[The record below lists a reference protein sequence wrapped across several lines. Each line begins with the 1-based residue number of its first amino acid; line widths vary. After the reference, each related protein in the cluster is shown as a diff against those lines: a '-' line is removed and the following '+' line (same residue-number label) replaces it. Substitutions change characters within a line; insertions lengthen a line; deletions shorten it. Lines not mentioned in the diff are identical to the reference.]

1 MKKKTLKIIGLISA
15 VIILLFIALPTLLNN
30 AGLHPVF
37 EGSENYDFKNTKAV
51 IISTSHS
58 ILSKPGE
65 TDGKLT
71 GVFASELTVPYYE
84 FINSGIEVDIA
95 SINGGEIPID
105 PESFFYAI
113 KTKEDDK
120 YLNDEILLKKVKNSI
135 LIDDLDINQ
144 YDLVFIAGGW
154 GAAYDLGYSEILG
167 KKISQAYY
175 NKKTVIGAVCHGVLG
190 FIKAKDSLGN
200 LIIENKRMTGVTNKQ
215 IKELG
220 IDFTPLHPEDE
231 LIKAGVIFES
241 KTAFR
246 DVFANL
252 TVLDEETKFVTGQNQ
267 NAGHETPQKM
277 MEILKNNNR
286 Y

>member
-1 MKKKTLKIIGLISA
+1 MKRKNFKIVIPILFL
-15 VIILLFIALPTLLNN
+15 IILLIIALPALLHK
-30 AGLHPVF
+30 AGLHPEYTDSKVY
-37 EGSENYDFKNTKAV
+37 EFKNKKAV

-58 ILSKPGE
+58 VLSKPGE
-65 TDGKLT
+65 TEGKLT

-95 SINGGEIPID
+95 SIKGGEIPID

-113 KTKEDDK
+113 KTKEDDR
-120 YLNDEILLKKVKNSI
+120 YLDDKILQEKVKNSI
-135 LIDDLDINQ
+135 LIDDLEINK
-144 YDLVFIAGGW
+144 YDLVFISGGW

-167 KKISQAYY
+167 EKISQAYY

-200 LIIENKRMTGVTNKQ
+200 LIIANKRMTGVTNKQ

-220 IDFTPLHPEDE
+220 IYFTPQHPEDE
-231 LIKAGVIFES
+231 LIKAGVIYES

-246 DVFANL
+246 DPFANL
-252 TVLDEETKFVTGQNQ
+252 TVIDEQAKFVTGQNQ
-267 NAGHETPQKM
+267 NAGHETSQKM
-277 MEILKNNNR
+277 MEILKNKNE
-286 Y
+286 